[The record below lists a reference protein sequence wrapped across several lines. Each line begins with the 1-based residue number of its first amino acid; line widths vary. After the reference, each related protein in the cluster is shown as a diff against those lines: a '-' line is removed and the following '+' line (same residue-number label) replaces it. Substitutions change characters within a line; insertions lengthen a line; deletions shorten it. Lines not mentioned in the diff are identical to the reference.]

1 MPTYRMSYYPWI
13 TQHRPAAEVHRNV
26 EAFAVAVA
34 KELGSDSTV
43 KVLPG
48 LEINK
53 QIDQLLAGESE
64 LALMNP
70 LGYVFARRRPG
81 GANVASIAIA
91 LRTIDGVVGDT
102 YFAQVY
108 TRANTALRKDDPKLA
123 DKLKGRSIG
132 YGVPYSTSNFIVNA
146 FSLKQKLGVHPFAH
160 FSRAEFLGGHDLVAK
175 AVYEGRVDI
184 GAGHD
189 GVIIDLA
196 NQYGYGD
203 ANEKLVQLVRSDPIP
218 SDPVVAR
225 VADAGERAALQ
236 AALVAAG
243 RSAEGKAALEIF
255 WGMVQG
261 LKAIEANTY
270 DLLNDTMTALGLEER
285 DLLRPS

>member
-13 TQHRPAAEVHRNV
+13 TQHRSAAEVHRNV
-26 EAFAVAVA
+26 EVFAAAVAR
-34 KELGSDSTV
+34 ELGSGSTV
-43 KVLPG
+43 SVLPA
-48 LEINK
+48 LEVNK

-70 LGYVFARRRPG
+70 LGYVFALRRLSSTRI
-81 GANVASIAIA
+81 ASIAIA
-91 LRTIDGVVGDT
+91 LRTIDGIVGDT

-108 TRANTALRKDDPKLA
+108 ARADTALRKDDPKLA

-132 YGVPYSTSNFIVNA
+132 YGVPYSTSNFLVNA
-146 FSLKQKLGVHPFAH
+146 SSLKHKLGVHPFTH
-160 FSRAEFLGGHDLVAK
+160 FARAEFLGGHDLVAK

-218 SDPVVAR
+218 SDPVVTR

-243 RSAEGKAALEIF
+243 QSADGKAALEIF

-261 LKAIEANTY
+261 LRATEANTY
-270 DLLNDTMTALGLEER
+270 DLLEQTMATLGLEER
-285 DLLRPS
+285 DLLPS